1 MVYAIVSAKNL
12 KLELTTSTIIG
23 SQIINLQLCLGIPWL
38 INNLMSGVLIFND
51 LAVFDSLFAIFIIVL
66 VGLLFMI
73 ISRFKLTFCLGFQLI
88 LLYVGY
94 VVFEVFNNYKKI

>member
-1 MVYAIVSAKNL
+1 
-12 KLELTTSTIIG
+12 
-23 SQIINLQLCLGIPWL
+23 
-38 INNLMSGVLIFND
+38 